1 MQPFAMIVKVRF
13 CNSRMKKD
21 LSPPQVSYTTSPQP
35 LWKEI
40 TFIDFMVHDQQVYFL
55 VHLLKNSLAMVRWF
69 FTTHF
74 CSKCYGSS
82 FLRCR
87 LSLRKNKPLHVYHSK
102 KNCWLNLIFYLIGN
116 FVKAGFDMG
125 FVDPYLAKIWTRW

>member
-21 LSPPQVSYTTSPQP
+21 LSPSQVSYATSPQP

-55 VHLLKNSLAMVRWF
+55 VHLLKNSLAMVR
-69 FTTHF
+69 
-74 CSKCYGSS
+74 
-82 FLRCR
+82 
-87 LSLRKNKPLHVYHSK
+87 
-102 KNCWLNLIFYLIGN
+102 
-116 FVKAGFDMG
+116 
-125 FVDPYLAKIWTRW
+125 